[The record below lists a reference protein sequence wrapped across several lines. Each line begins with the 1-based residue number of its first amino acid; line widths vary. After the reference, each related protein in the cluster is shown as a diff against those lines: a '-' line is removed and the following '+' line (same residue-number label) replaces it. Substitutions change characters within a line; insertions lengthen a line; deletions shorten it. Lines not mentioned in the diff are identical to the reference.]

1 MESIKNLYKTI
12 HILTKS
18 QTNGIID
25 KQIL

>member
-1 MESIKNLYKTI
+1 MESIKNLYRTI
-12 HILTKS
+12 HILTNS